1 MAHLKKKTKE
11 IIRSVFFFFFFK
23 SIKVSITALS
33 VR

>member
-1 MAHLKKKTKE
+1 MAHLKKKIKE
-11 IIRSVFFFFFFK
+11 IIRSVFFFFFK